1 MEKSLGLSN
10 RQLTIL
16 SWFFILPIL
25 LFFTTCILFFYNM
38 SSTGLP
44 SQTNNKLAQTT
55 SPKNT
60 VDGGTANTNFAT
72 SARRCNDIASVVEN
86 QGPSMKSQSGEDK
99 RLLVWFG
106 DLCNGTYVELGALD
120 GVR

>member
-1 MEKSLGLSN
+1 
-10 RQLTIL
+10 
-16 SWFFILPIL
+16 
-25 LFFTTCILFFYNM
+25 M

-120 GVR
+120 GVRYSNSHVFHFTRQWRGALIELMKASYDQLARNR